1 MSVGLR
7 GIRGEHATGRSTRD
21 GLGNG
26 FFGQSPAPFGNNSF
40 PSHAHGYLLQH
51 IGNQDACATK
61 GELTVTDSRV
71 SNDVA
76 S

>member
-7 GIRGEHATGRSTRD
+7 GIRGEHTAGWPTRD
-21 GLGNG
+21 SLGNG
-26 FFGQSPAPFGNNSF
+26 FFGQSSAPFGDNGF

-51 IGNQDACATK
+51 IGNQDTCAAK
-61 GELTVTDSRV
+61 GELPVTDSRV
-71 SNDVA
+71 GNDVA